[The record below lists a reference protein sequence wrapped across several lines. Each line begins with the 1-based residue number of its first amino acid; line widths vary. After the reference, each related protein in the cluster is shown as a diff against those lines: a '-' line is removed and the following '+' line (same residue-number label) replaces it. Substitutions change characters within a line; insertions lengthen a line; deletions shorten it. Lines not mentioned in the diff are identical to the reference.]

1 MRGRLI
7 ELALAASVGVLLG
20 ASAVGIVKHEE
31 VKPGTTPPQE
41 LVDSQHA
48 LQLCRQHGVAQ
59 GGGDAELRAAFEST
73 AGEIADWMLGGP
85 PDEPKGLNQFI
96 EERLRIGREMPVAIC
111 YFDRDAGYYPSIPP
125 GYDGPPINRVRVLVD
140 KDGGSV
146 TDTVGSQ
153 GSADHP
159 GMRLI
164 RPNEG
169 PRNG

>member
-1 MRGRLI
+1 M
-7 ELALAASVGVLLG
+7 LLG
-20 ASAVGIVKHEE
+20 ASGVAILKHEE
-31 VKPGTTPPQE
+31 VQSPAAPPAD

-48 LQLCRQHGVAQ
+48 LQLCRQSGVAA
-59 GGGDAELRAAFEST
+59 GGADAELRAAFDST

-96 EERLRIGREMPVAIC
+96 EERLRIGRDMPVMVC
-111 YFDRDAGYYPSIPP
+111 YFDRDAGYYPSVPP

-140 KDGGSV
+140 KDGGSA
-146 TDTVGSQ
+146 TDTIGSQ

-159 GMRLI
+159 GLRLI

-169 PRNG
+169 PHSG